1 MGFFSDTRAALDLM
15 NAADAINDCIR
26 GTIPYL
32 NKYDIGQTF
41 RAEDRPYIRAGV
53 EFIEKK
59 VAFMQERMQDL
70 PAHKWMATMVR
81 TLDGHTTAVPG
92 YVMAMH
98 QMCAELK
105 NQLSK
110 SY

>member
-41 RAEDRPYIRAGV
+41 RAEDRPIIVWIINTVAVLRSTKQKKRAL
-53 EFIEKK
+53 IENS
-59 VAFMQERMQDL
+59 L
-70 PAHKWMATMVR
+70 
-81 TLDGHTTAVPG
+81 L
-92 YVMAMH
+92 
-98 QMCAELK
+98 
-105 NQLSK
+105 
-110 SY
+110 

>member
-26 GTIPYL
+26 GTMPYL
-32 NKYDIGQTF
+32 SKYDMGQTF

-53 EFIEKK
+53 EFIEDK
-59 VAFMQERMQDL
+59 VAYMQKRMHDL
-70 PAHKWMATMVR
+70 PSHKWMTTMVR
-81 TLDGHTTAVPG
+81 TMDGHTTAVPG

-98 QMCAELK
+98 QMCVELK
-105 NQLSK
+105 SQLSK